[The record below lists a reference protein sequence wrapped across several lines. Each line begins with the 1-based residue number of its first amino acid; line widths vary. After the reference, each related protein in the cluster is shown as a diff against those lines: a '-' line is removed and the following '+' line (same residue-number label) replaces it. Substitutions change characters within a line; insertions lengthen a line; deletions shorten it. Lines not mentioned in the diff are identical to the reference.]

1 MFRKVL
7 LSSAAAR
14 RHDRCGSRRR
24 SASTKGEP
32 AYPPPPPPPYSW
44 TGFYIGANAGVSGLS
59 SSQTYGEYGYGDYYT
74 YNGLRR

>member
-1 MFRKVL
+1 MT
-7 LSSAAAR
+7 AAAFAA
-14 RHDRCGSRRR
+14 DLP
-24 SASTKGEP
+24 STKGEP
-32 AYPPPPPPPYSW
+32 AYAPPPPPPYSW